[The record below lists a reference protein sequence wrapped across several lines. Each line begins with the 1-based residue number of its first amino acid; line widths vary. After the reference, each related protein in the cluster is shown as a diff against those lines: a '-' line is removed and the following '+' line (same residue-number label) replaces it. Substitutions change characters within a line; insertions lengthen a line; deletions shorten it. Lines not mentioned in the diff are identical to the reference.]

1 MQLNLMFKIKQDKK
15 LYAYLRKNSVW
26 YKYLNR
32 KEDNYKI
39 FLEEY
44 KKVNRINKTN
54 KISETIDSL
63 DMVSNILK
71 VLE

>member
-1 MQLNLMFKIKQDKK
+1 MQLDVMFKIKQDKK
-15 LYAYLRKNSVW
+15 LYTYLRKNSIW

-32 KEDNYKI
+32 NPANYSK
-39 FLEEY
+39 FLDEY

-54 KISETIDSL
+54 KISDTIDNI

>member
-1 MQLNLMFKIKQDKK
+1 MQLDIMFKIKNDPKH
-15 LYAYLRKNSVW
+15 YAYLRKNSIW

-32 KEDNYKI
+32 NPENYSK

-54 KISETIDSL
+54 KISETIDNI

>member
-1 MQLNLMFKIKQDKK
+1 MQLDIMFKIKQDAK
-15 LYAYLRKNSVW
+15 LYAYLRKNSIW

-32 KEDNYKI
+32 DPNNYKML
-39 FLEEY
+39 LEEY

-54 KISETIDSL
+54 KISETIENL